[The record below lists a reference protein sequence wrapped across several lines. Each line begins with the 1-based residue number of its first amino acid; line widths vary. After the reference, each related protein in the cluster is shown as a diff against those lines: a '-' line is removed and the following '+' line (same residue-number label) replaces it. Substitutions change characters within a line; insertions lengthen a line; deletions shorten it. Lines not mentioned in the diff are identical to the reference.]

1 MSIFGCYYW
10 ILCTR
15 RWRLAGAEQELRVS
29 QRPLNPPYERMCA
42 TEHAPR
48 GRFYLLERIY
58 GLAEIVGRGAG
69 VVVERQRVIPPQSK
83 EPHDRAEADAL
94 LLESSALAEQ
104 KHGRDSEIFLM
115 LRWTYAESLF
125 RFNSDASVENLVEA
139 EGVLE
144 EIAEKWQRPMDYGKS
159 RTHPQTAEVLKDLAT
174 VQDMI
179 ARARAADATD

>member
-1 MSIFGCYYW
+1 M
-10 ILCTR
+10 R
-15 RWRLAGAEQELRVS
+15 
-29 QRPLNPPYERMCA
+29 A

-69 VVVERQRVIPPQSK
+69 VVVE
-83 EPHDRAEADAL
+83 
-94 LLESSALAEQ
+94 
-104 KHGRDSEIFLM
+104 
-115 LRWTYAESLF
+115 
-125 RFNSDASVENLVEA
+125 A

-144 EIAEKWQRPMDYGKS
+144 EIAGRWRRPMDYGKS